1 MVLSPFSFVG
11 TLPEAPV
18 GGDQTVDL
26 LDDESG
32 KTFRYHIFTEH
43 KTSQLYW
50 YNVNADVEVVAIAGG
65 GNGDDSSYDANGV
78 GGLGG
83 EYRYVAATPITSEY
97 QILSVSPGGV
107 GEDSFIRLPSG
118 VVTLAAAS
126 DEGEA
131 HALPSGFTEA
141 LNATHVGGKGADAVG
156 PVNATTLGGG
166 GGGGFKLKEPYQQ
179 ESYPYTYT
187 TGGPYTYDCSYGA
200 RKETYQS
207 GTREHI
213 GDAQPCNGCPAPPP
227 GWAGTTCHGPPDC
240 MTYPN
245 SAGGWF
251 SRGLAGCPGGWYSC
265 HGGRCCTQVPT
276 YADRYHCDSGGSLS
290 GTTCAKT
297 CNGDNT
303 QTITETRWTDCVSG
317 MSPVN
322 RVCTDTRP
330 TGGGQGDGGVI
341 VLRYELAATRGL
353 QPVTGTG
360 VPVIY

>member
-65 GNGDDSSYDANGV
+65 ANGDDSSYDANGV

-97 QILSVSPGGV
+97 QILSVRPGGV
-107 GEDSFIRLPSG
+107 GEDSFIRLPG
-118 VVTLAAAS
+118 EVVTLAAAS

-131 HALPSGFTEA
+131 HALPSGFAEA

-166 GGGGFKLKEPYQQ
+166 GGGGFKLKEPYPQ

-200 RKETYQS
+200 SGSPIYDTRTVTGDCQAPQCPATWYVCYGDCNTGEVTCCHPDGRVMGGWWNGCPGGWSTCSGARCCTTETYQS
-207 GTREHI
+207 GT
-213 GDAQPCNGCPAPPP
+213 
-227 GWAGTTCHGPPDC
+227 
-240 MTYPN
+240 
-245 SAGGWF
+245 S
-251 SRGLAGCPGGWYSC
+251 YSC
-265 HGGRCCTQVPT
+265 PNGGTV
-276 YADRYHCDSGGSLS
+276 SGS
-290 GTTCAKT
+290 TCSKT
-297 CNGDNT
+297 CTGDNT

-360 VPVIY
+360 VPIIY